1 MARIFDQFPLALSSS
16 SVRFLPPARLHG
28 YPGTLK
34 NAGLRSAI
42 DSRSNT
48 IRYGRKTTDPQLPP
62 RPPSGRQ
69 QEERILDGAGAPKAT
84 RTLEWYWPGR
94 REIIS
99 IFPHIIMISIIARI
113 RMAEVVREFTVKYS
127 DKYITV
133 VSLIY
138 SIHEVSIPPD
148 K

>member
-1 MARIFDQFPLALSSS
+1 
-16 SVRFLPPARLHG
+16 
-28 YPGTLK
+28 
-34 NAGLRSAI
+34 
-42 DSRSNT
+42 
-48 IRYGRKTTDPQLPP
+48 
-62 RPPSGRQ
+62 
-69 QEERILDGAGAPKAT
+69 
-84 RTLEWYWPGR
+84 
-94 REIIS
+94 
-99 IFPHIIMISIIARI
+99 MISIIARI